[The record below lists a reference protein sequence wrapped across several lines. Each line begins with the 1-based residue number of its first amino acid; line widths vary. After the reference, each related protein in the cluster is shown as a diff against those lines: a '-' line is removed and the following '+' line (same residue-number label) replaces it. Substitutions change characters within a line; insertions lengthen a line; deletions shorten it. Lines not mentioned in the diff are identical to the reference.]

1 MGRCLC
7 LFLLL
12 LLAILPFQ
20 AIHAK
25 KMKGCFKL
33 GFRACGAPI
42 GKRTESQDVG
52 PPKDYLQLWNEL
64 KGRESDTS
72 CVLDNTVSL
81 FPKHIQIRI
90 YEIFA
95 DMVMKLAEDEQM

>member
-1 MGRCLC
+1 MGRYLC

-12 LLAILPFQ
+12 LFAILPFP
-20 AIHAK
+20 AVHAK
-25 KMKGCFKL
+25 KLKGCLKL

-52 PPKDYLQLWNEL
+52 PPTDYLQLWNEL
-64 KGRESDTS
+64 KARESDTS

-90 YEIFA
+90 YEIFE
-95 DMVMKLAEDEQM
+95 DMIMKLAQGELM